1 MNDGHRK
8 VKQGCPGAVGTGA
21 GLMEPNRIYYESMSW
36 GSHFQPELQIGNG
49 TSLRNG
55 LKHPSYCYSAQ
66 STFILQRKK
75 GI

>member
-1 MNDGHRK
+1 
-8 VKQGCPGAVGTGA
+8 
-21 GLMEPNRIYYESMSW
+21 METNRIYYESMPW

-75 GI
+75 ASNQETTEKKEAQNGSPIN